1 MRRVREAQRMS
12 LGTGMETRVKDAT
25 PQIGNRVLVVD
36 DNRDAADSLAML
48 LSLDGHDVHVCYAGR
63 AALEAV
69 HDFHPSIVVLDLGLP
84 DLNGFEVARHLRRD
98 ASLGKIRLIALTG
111 WGQAD
116 DRRRTLEAGFDH
128 HLTKP
133 VDPDQLNRLL
143 QETERP
149 G

>member
-1 MRRVREAQRMS
+1 MSFGTRMA
-12 LGTGMETRVKDAT
+12 TRGKDAS
-25 PQIGNRVLVVD
+25 PPIGNRILIVD

-48 LSLDGHDVHVCYAGR
+48 LSLDGHDVHVSYTGR

-69 HDFHPSIVVLDLGLP
+69 REWRPSIVVLDLGLP
-84 DLNGFEVARHLRRD
+84 DLNGFEVARRLRSD
-98 ASLGKIRLIALTG
+98 ESLGPVRLIALTG

-143 QETERP
+143 QGVERHD
-149 G
+149 

>member
-1 MRRVREAQRMS
+1 MA
-12 LGTGMETRVKDAT
+12 TRGKDAS
-25 PQIGNRVLVVD
+25 PPIGNRILIVD

-48 LSLDGHDVHVCYAGR
+48 LSLDGHDVHVSYTGR

-69 HDFHPSIVVLDLGLP
+69 REWRPSIVVLDLGLP
-84 DLNGFEVARHLRRD
+84 DLNGFEVARRLRSD
-98 ASLGKIRLIALTG
+98 ESLGPVRLIALTG

-143 QETERP
+143 QGVERHD
-149 G
+149 